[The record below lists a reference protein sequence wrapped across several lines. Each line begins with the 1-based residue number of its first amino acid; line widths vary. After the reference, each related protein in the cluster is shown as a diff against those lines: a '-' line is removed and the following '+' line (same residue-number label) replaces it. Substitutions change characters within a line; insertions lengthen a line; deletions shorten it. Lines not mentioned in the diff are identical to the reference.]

1 MARRVKQ
8 AGFKFRPFSKKQIQV
23 LTWWMPESGVSD
35 ADGIIA
41 DGAIR
46 SGKTVSMALAFVIW
60 AMTTFQEQN
69 LGMAGKTVG
78 SFRRNVL
85 GPLKKMLR
93 SRGYKYQDFRSDN
106 MLEVRKGKRVN
117 YFYIFGGKDERSQD
131 FIQGIT
137 LAGLL
142 LDEVALMPES
152 FVNQATGRC
161 SVDGSKFWFNCNPG
175 SPAHWFKKNWIEKRA
190 EKNLLYLHFTMDDNL
205 SLAERVKQRYRAMYT
220 GVFFRRYILGEWA
233 MAEGL
238 VYQFDTEKH
247 IAKELPQHG
256 EYHISVDYG
265 TLNPF
270 SAGLWCVNG
279 GRAVRLREY
288 YWSGREKQRLKT
300 DEEYYRE
307 LETLAGELYIES
319 VIVDP
324 SAASFIE
331 TIRRHGRFS
340 VRKAKNEVLNGIR
353 LTAAMLEA
361 GVIKIG
367 ESCENSIREF
377 SLYSWAEQGQED
389 KVVKEYDHA
398 MDDIRYFCATVMKRN
413 RDARRLIGG
422 RMPDDKEDQS
432 VDD

>member
-1 MARRVKQ
+1 MARKVKQ
-8 AGFKFRPFSKKQIQV
+8 AGFKFQPFSKKQTQV
-23 LTWWMPESGVSD
+23 LTWWLPESGVSS

-46 SGKTVSMALAFVIW
+46 SGKTVSMALSFVIW
-60 AMTTFQEQN
+60 AMSTFQEQN

-85 GPLKKMLR
+85 GPLKKMLW
-93 SRGYKYQDFRSDN
+93 SRGYRYQDFRSDN
-106 MLEVRKGKRVN
+106 LLEVKKDGRIN

-161 SVDGSKFWFNCNPG
+161 SVNGSKFWFNCNPG
-175 SPAHWFKKNWIEKRA
+175 SPAHWFKKNWIEKST
-190 EKNLLYLHFTMDDNL
+190 EKNLLYLHFTMEDNL
-205 SLAERVKQRYRAMYT
+205 SLAEEVKRRYRAMYT
-220 GVFFRRYILGEWA
+220 GVFFRRYVLGEWA

-238 VYQFDTEKH
+238 VYQFDPKKH
-247 IAKELPQHG
+247 VAKELPAYG
-256 EYHISVDYG
+256 EYYISVDYG

-279 GRAVRLREY
+279 GRAVRVREY
-288 YWSGREKQRLKT
+288 YWNGREKQRLKT

-307 LETLAGELYIES
+307 LEALAGELYVES

-340 VRKAKNEVLNGIR
+340 VRKARNEVLNGIR
-353 LTAAMLEA
+353 LTAAMLTA
-361 GVIKIG
+361 GAIRIG
-367 ESCENSIREF
+367 ETCEDSIREF
-377 SLYSWAEQGQED
+377 GLYSWAEQGQED

-422 RMPDDKEDQS
+422 AMPDDKEDQS
-432 VDD
+432 MDD